1 MDIFDLKNNLETL
14 NENLSN
20 IIKNLKTSLE
30 EKNNSLYL
38 VNEKNDSLQQT
49 IKNLEKLNKNI
60 QEKHQKLEGD
70 YESSLRKWKSKK
82 KNFRKEIMQKETLIN
97 NNLPIKDYTDQE
109 MNSLNLILYDH
120 DLHVVL

>member
-20 IIKNLKTSLE
+20 IIKNLKTNLE

-38 VNEKNDSLQQT
+38 ANEKNDSLQQT

-97 NNLPIKDYTDQE
+97 NNLPIKDYTDLE